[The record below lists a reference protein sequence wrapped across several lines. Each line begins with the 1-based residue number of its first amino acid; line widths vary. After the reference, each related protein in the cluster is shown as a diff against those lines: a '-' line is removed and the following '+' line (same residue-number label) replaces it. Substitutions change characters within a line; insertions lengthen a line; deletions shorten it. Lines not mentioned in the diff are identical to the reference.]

1 MKNVVNTIIGDN
13 NIIIRNS
20 TVSHIKNVETL
31 SRGWKWV
38 DSTEGSGD
46 SKKPEPFVDSTQF
59 QPCERVST
67 FLMWDTVLFLII
79 MLLLPMIVFTIV
91 FIFFSL
97 RGHRLRS

>member
-38 DSTEGSGD
+38 ESTEGSG
-46 SKKPEPFVDSTQF
+46 F
-59 QPCERVST
+59 
-67 FLMWDTVLFLII
+67 
-79 MLLLPMIVFTIV
+79 LLLPERDSVVDYVLIIGTSDIRYRFRDTESWLLFVGTEKEFKD
-91 FIFFSL
+91 FIL
-97 RGHRLRS
+97 KEVRDGYDLHK